1 MQDKREQFKKEHPEL
16 SHKEII
22 AKLGEIWNALDQKEK
37 EPYNAKAKIDKD
49 KYQREKEEYN
59 AKNKT
64 VAPKKKAKED
74 EPPVEKKVKK
84 VFFIVVQQ
92 ISSYFFLC
100 RIKQEE
106 THRIR

>member
-1 MQDKREQFKKEHPEL
+1 MHYVQDKREPFKKEHPEL

-22 AKLGEIWNALDQKEK
+22 AKLGEIWNGLDQKEK

-49 KYQREKEEYN
+49 KYQKDKEEYN

-74 EPPVEKKVKK
+74 EPAVEKKVKK
-84 VFFIVVQQ
+84 VNFYCV
-92 ISSYFFLC
+92 
-100 RIKQEE
+100 
-106 THRIR
+106 